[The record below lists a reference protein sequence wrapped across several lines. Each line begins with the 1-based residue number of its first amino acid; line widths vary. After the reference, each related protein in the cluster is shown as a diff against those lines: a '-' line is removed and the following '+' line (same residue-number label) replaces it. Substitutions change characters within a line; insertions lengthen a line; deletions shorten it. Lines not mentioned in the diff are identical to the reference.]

1 MNPSIPENATG
12 VVLLANATDSVAAGL
27 NTAGLGTVLLDVP
40 EDDMEPLTMTLLHAI
55 DEITEGLEA
64 APRTAG
70 LPIGLYGVGTA
81 AAGTLAAAAARPQRV
96 AAVVSRSGSTDL
108 AIPSLPRVHA
118 PVLLIT
124 GDDTYDANERAADLL
139 ESAELHVIAGAADIT
154 DDLAEVTTQAADWF
168 NRHLPRAALRH

>member
-12 VVLLANATDSVAAGL
+12 VVLLANAEESVAAAL

-40 EDDMEPLTMTLLHAI
+40 EEDMEPLTMTLLHAI
-55 DEITEGLEA
+55 DEVTEGLEA

-70 LPIGLYGVGTA
+70 LPLGLYGAGTT
-81 AAGTLAAAAARPQRV
+81 AAGTLAAAAARPHTV

-108 AIPSLPRVHA
+108 ALPCLPRVRA

-124 GDDTYDANERAADLL
+124 GDDTHAANQRAADLL
-139 ESAELHVIAGAADIT
+139 ESAELHVIDGAAD
-154 DDLAEVTTQAADWF
+154 DLTEVTTQAADWF
-168 NRHLPRAALRH
+168 NRHLPRSALRH